1 MKSKKILGGGE
12 NGESADVNTDM
23 ATRNT
28 AIHMGRDTD
37 VVIMFIIL

>member
-1 MKSKKILGGGE
+1 MTSKKIQGGGE

-28 AIHMGRDTD
+28 AILMGRDAN
-37 VVIMFIIL
+37 VVIMFIIV